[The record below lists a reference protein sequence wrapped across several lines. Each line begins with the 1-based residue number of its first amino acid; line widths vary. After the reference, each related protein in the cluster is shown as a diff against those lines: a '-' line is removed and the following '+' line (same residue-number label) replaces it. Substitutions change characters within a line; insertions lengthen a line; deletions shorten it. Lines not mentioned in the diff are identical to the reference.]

1 MVRLVYP
8 PFSIITHF
16 VFIPFQNLLVTTFQ
30 LKKISFS
37 QYIDNGNRAK
47 KECALDSGI
56 ERILQV
62 ASASSSLAARF
73 LRLYII
79 RVRLRSYVFFIFF
92 AFFEFNGE
100 HLLVGWFWGD
110 STIIFKGTM
119 IILNTEVVLCLIFI
133 FLLNI

>member
-16 VFIPFQNLLVTTFQ
+16 VFIRNLLINHNFPTE
-30 LKKISFS
+30 KILSFS
-37 QYIDNGNRAK
+37 RYIDNGSRAGFGYR
-47 KECALDSGI
+47 ED
-56 ERILQV
+56 V
-62 ASASSSLAARF
+62 ASDFRFLFFLAARF

-79 RVRLRSYVFFIFF
+79 RVRLRSYIFSFFFF
-92 AFFEFNGE
+92 LPSSSFNGE

-119 IILNTEVVLCLIFI
+119 IILNTFYVWYLYLY
-133 FLLNI
+133 